1 MTFGNAEVEVYLHSP
16 GSTRSAFYDYDELEI
31 AEGEQIVTKI
41 IHEMFEVLDFGN
53 ERCMVY
59 EEQQGQ
65 DACLD
70 ALIFK
75 VNYHNFKEPIQ
86 KCYLFRKLWKKWAAL
101 RRMVVT
107 NPTSVP
113 IPIKVPELLES
124 TKVSFLTIGLRL

>member
-1 MTFGNAEVEVYLHSP
+1 MFFSVSIEMTFGNAEVEVYLHSP

-75 VNYHNFKEPIQ
+75 VNNHN
-86 KCYLFRKLWKKWAAL
+86 L
-101 RRMVVT
+101 RNQSQNV
-107 NPTSVP
+107 
-113 IPIKVPELLES
+113 I
-124 TKVSFLTIGLRL
+124 SF